1 MKLIRGIHNLS
12 QAPQEGCVLTIG
24 NFDGVHR
31 GHRALLQGLQEEG
44 RKRNLP
50 VMVMLFEPQP
60 LELFA
65 TDKAPA
71 RLTRLREKLRYLAEC
86 GVDYV
91 LCVRFDRRFAAL
103 TAQNFISDL
112 LVKHLRVKFLA
123 VGDDFRFGAGREG
136 DFLLLQKAGMEYGFD
151 ITSTQTFCEGG
162 VRISSTAV
170 RQALAD
176 DNLAL
181 AESLLGHPFAI
192 SGRVVHGDELGR
204 TIGFP
209 TANVPLRRQVS
220 PVKGVYAVEVLGLGE
235 KPLPGVANIGT
246 RPTVAGIRQQLEV
259 HLLDVAMDLYGRHIQ
274 VVLRKKI
281 RNEQRFASLDELKAQ
296 IARDELT
303 AREFFGL
310 TKPAYACYVIKP
322 KHGTENLMSD
332 YKSTLNLPETGFP
345 MRGDLAKREPGML
358 ARWTDDDLYGI
369 IRAAKKGKKTFILH
383 DGPPY
388 ANGSIHIGHSVNKI
402 LKDIIVKSKGLS
414 GYDSP
419 YVPGWDCHGLP
430 IELKVE
436 QEYGKP
442 GEKFTAAEF
451 RAKCR
456 EYAAT
461 QVDGQRK
468 DFIRLGVLGDWSHPY
483 LTMDFKTE
491 ANIIRALGKIIGN
504 GHLHKGAK
512 PVHWCV
518 DCRSALAEAEVE
530 YYDKTSPS
538 IDVAFQAVDQDALK
552 AKFAVSNVNGP
563 ISLVIWTTTPW
574 TLPANRAIS
583 IAPDFDYALV
593 QIDGQ
598 AVILA
603 KDLVESVMQRIGVTD
618 YTILGTVK
626 GAELELLRF
635 THPFM
640 GFDVPAILGDHVTL
654 DAGTG
659 AVHTAPGHGPD
670 DYVIGQKYGLE
681 TANPVGPDGTYL
693 PGTYPTLDGVNVF
706 KANDIV
712 VALLQEKGAL
722 LHVEKMQHSYPC
734 CWRHKTPIIF
744 RATPQWFVSMD
755 QKGLRAQS
763 LKEIKGVQWIPD
775 WGQARIES
783 MVANRPD
790 WCISRQRTWGVP
802 MSLFVHKDTEEL
814 HPRTLE
820 LMEEVAKRVEVDGI
834 QAWWDLDAKEILG
847 DEADQYVK
855 VPDTLDV
862 WFDSGSTHSSVV
874 DVRPEFAGH
883 AADMYLEGSDQHRG
897 WFMSS
902 LMISTAMKG
911 KAPYRQVLTHGF
923 TVDGQGRKMSKSIGN
938 TVSPQDVMNKLGAD
952 ILRLWVAST
961 DYTGEMAVSDE
972 ILKRAADS
980 YRRIRNTARF
990 LLANL
995 NGFDPAKDMVKPEEM
1010 VVLDRWAVG
1019 CAKAAQEDILKAY
1032 EAYDFHEVVQRLMR
1046 FCSVEMGSFYLD
1058 IIKDRQYTAKADSV
1072 ARRSCQTALY
1082 HIAEALVRWMAPILS
1097 FTADEVWGYLPGERE
1112 KYVFTGEW
1120 YEGLFGLADSEAMN
1134 DAFWDELL
1142 KVRGE
1147 VNKVIEQA
1155 RADKKVGGSL
1165 EAAVT
1170 LYAEPELSA
1179 KLTALG
1185 DELRF
1190 VLLTS
1195 GATVADY
1202 NDAPADAQQ
1211 SEVLKG
1217 LKVAL
1222 SKAEGE
1228 KCPRCWHYTQDV
1240 GKVAEHAE
1248 ICGRCVSNV
1257 AGDGEKRKFA

>member
-1 MKLIRGIHNLS
+1 
-12 QAPQEGCVLTIG
+12 
-24 NFDGVHR
+24 
-31 GHRALLQGLQEEG
+31 
-44 RKRNLP
+44 
-50 VMVMLFEPQP
+50 
-60 LELFA
+60 
-65 TDKAPA
+65 
-71 RLTRLREKLRYLAEC
+71 
-86 GVDYV
+86 
-91 LCVRFDRRFAAL
+91 
-103 TAQNFISDL
+103 
-112 LVKHLRVKFLA
+112 
-123 VGDDFRFGAGREG
+123 
-136 DFLLLQKAGMEYGFD
+136 
-151 ITSTQTFCEGG
+151 
-162 VRISSTAV
+162 
-170 RQALAD
+170 
-176 DNLAL
+176 
-181 AESLLGHPFAI
+181 
-192 SGRVVHGDELGR
+192 
-204 TIGFP
+204 
-209 TANVPLRRQVS
+209 
-220 PVKGVYAVEVLGLGE
+220 
-235 KPLPGVANIGT
+235 
-246 RPTVAGIRQQLEV
+246 
-259 HLLDVAMDLYGRHIQ
+259 
-274 VVLRKKI
+274 
-281 RNEQRFASLDELKAQ
+281 
-296 IARDELT
+296 
-303 AREFFGL
+303 
-310 TKPAYACYVIKP
+310 
-322 KHGTENLMSD
+322 MSD

-388 ANGSIHIGHSVNKI
+388 ANGNIHIGHSVNKI

-436 QEYGKP
+436 QEFGKP

-461 QVDGQRK
+461 QVDGQRT
-468 DFIRLGVLGDWSHPY
+468 DFIRLGVLGDWQKPY

-491 ANIIRALGKIIGN
+491 ANIIRALGKIVAN

-538 IDVAFQAVDQDALK
+538 IDVAFHAADPDAVK
-552 AKFAVSNVNGP
+552 AKFGAANVTGP
-563 ISLVIWTTTPW
+563 VSLVIWTTTPW

-583 IAPDFDYALV
+583 LAPDFDYALV

-598 AVILA
+598 ALILA
-603 KDLVESVMQRIGVTD
+603 SDLVESVMKRIGVSD

-659 AVHTAPGHGPD
+659 AVHTAGGHGPD
-670 DYVIGQKYGLE
+670 DYVISQKYGLE
-681 TANPVGPDGTYL
+681 IANPVGPDGAYL
-693 PGTYPTLDGVNVF
+693 AGTYPELDGVNVF
-706 KANDIV
+706 KANDKI
-712 VALLQEKGAL
+712 VALLTEKGAL

-734 CWRHKTPIIF
+734 CWRHKSPIIF

-755 QKGLRAQS
+755 KKGLRIQS
-763 LKEIKGVQWIPD
+763 LKEIDRIEQEGLAKEDLSGWIPA
-775 WGQARIES
+775 WGKARIES

-802 MSLFVHKDTEEL
+802 MALFVHKDTEEL
-814 HPRTLE
+814 HPRTTE
-820 LMEEVAKRVEVDGI
+820 LMEAVAKYVEKDGI
-834 QAWWDLDAKEILG
+834 QAWWDLDPREILG
-847 DEADQYVK
+847 DDADNYVK

-862 WFDSGSTHSSVV
+862 WFDSGSTSYSVV
-874 DVRPEFAGH
+874 DARPEFGGH

-902 LMISTAMKG
+902 LMISVAMKG

-972 ILKRAADS
+972 ILKRSADS

-995 NGFDPAKDMVKPEEM
+995 NGFNPETDMVKPEEM
-1010 VVLDRWAVG
+1010 IVADRWAVG
-1019 CAKAAQEDILKAY
+1019 RALAAQADILKSY
-1032 EAYDFHEVVQRLMR
+1032 EAYDFHEVVQRLMQ

-1058 IIKDRQYTAKADSV
+1058 IIKDRQYTAKSDGL
-1072 ARRSCQTALY
+1072 ARRSCQTALF
-1082 HIAEALVRWMAPILS
+1082 HIAEALVRWMAPIMS
-1097 FTADEVWGYLPGERE
+1097 FTADEIWNVMPGKRPQ
-1112 KYVFTGEW
+1112 YVFTEEW
-1120 YEGLFGLADSEAMN
+1120 YDGLFGLDAQDSMN
-1134 DAFWDELL
+1134 DDYWATLL
-1142 KVRGE
+1142 AVRGE
-1147 VNKVIEQA
+1147 VNKVLEQA
-1155 RADKKVGGSL
+1155 RADKLIGGSL

-1170 LYAEPELSA
+1170 LYADD
-1179 KLTALG
+1179 ALAAQLNSLG
-1185 DELRF
+1185 NELRF

-1195 GATVADY
+1195 QADVKPLSA
-1202 NDAPADAQQ
+1202 APESAVN
-1211 SEVLKG
+1211 SELDG
-1217 LKVAL
+1217 LRIGFG
-1222 SKAEGE
+1222 KAEGS
-1228 KCPRCWHYTQDV
+1228 KCPRCWHYATDIGQDS
-1240 GKVAEHAE
+1240 EHPE
-1248 ICGRCVSNV
+1248 LCGRCVTNV
-1257 AGDGEKRKFA
+1257 AGNGEERKFA